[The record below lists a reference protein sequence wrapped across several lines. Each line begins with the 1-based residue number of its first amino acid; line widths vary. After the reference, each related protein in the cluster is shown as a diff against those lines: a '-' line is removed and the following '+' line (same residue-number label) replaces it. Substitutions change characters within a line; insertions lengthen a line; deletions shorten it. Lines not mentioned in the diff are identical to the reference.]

1 MIGAGERFGHEK
13 NTTAVRS
20 KGHVQRCMGG
30 IYGKHPGRSSM
41 FFLLPVLG
49 QGHPRRGQG

>member
-13 NTTAVRS
+13 NTTAISS
-20 KGHVQRCMGG
+20 KGHIQRCMGG
-30 IYGKHPGRSSM
+30 IYGKHPGRSSL

>member
-13 NTTAVRS
+13 NTTAARS

-30 IYGKHPGRSSM
+30 IYGKRSDCSSL
-41 FFLLPVLG
+41 FFLLPASG
-49 QGHPRRGQG
+49 QGHLRRGRG